1 MEMQFGCVGFGLGY
15 KKLSFG
21 LANMVRLK
29 IRHGLYD
36 DNTIKLQLNDM
47 LCVGGRSGSSLV
59 LSAFETEWFTLDA
72 GNNRSDN
79 NWVFD
84 LARLI
89 NHKAELIATG
99 LTAGN
104 RLTSKLG
111 SDKLGDAIG
120 TNQMRST
127 FNTFDKHGNSTTRI
141 SNKIVPIKDGWQLSD
156 FRVTGILQTSQI

>member
-29 IRHGLYD
+29 IRHGFYD
-36 DNTIKLQLNDM
+36 GNIIKLQLNDM

-59 LSAFETEWFTLDA
+59 ISVFETEWFCLNGDPKA
-72 GNNRSDN
+72 N
-79 NWVFD
+79 NWVYD
-84 LARLI
+84 LPRLI

-120 TNQMRST
+120 TNQMRFT

-141 SNKIVPIKDGWQLSD
+141 SNKIVPIRDGWQLSD
-156 FRVTGILQTSQI
+156 FKVTGILQTSEI